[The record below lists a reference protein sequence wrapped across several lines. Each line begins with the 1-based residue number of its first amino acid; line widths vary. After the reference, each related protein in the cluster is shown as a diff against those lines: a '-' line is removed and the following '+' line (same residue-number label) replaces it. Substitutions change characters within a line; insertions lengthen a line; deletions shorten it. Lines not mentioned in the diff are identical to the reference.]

1 MSAVTL
7 NNENKLVDSI
17 EKKIPD
23 LYFMILIDKGGS
35 LLSYFVSEGCSG
47 ECNLSKLKEIAKL
60 VSIRFPIGGFD
71 KLAGGLDLTIN
82 LFKERLVM
90 TREIFQ
96 DNLMVIAMARNTDNL
111 VDRTKAVLDI
121 TEIGIGLDLKAKSE
135 TELVKVSSE
144 TTDFQQTTNRLQPK
158 IYTIVSSPVN
168 SGSFYPASKAYL
180 NLKLGKKYPNVNF
193 ETAKND

>member
-1 MSAVTL
+1 MSVVTL
-7 NNENKLVDSI
+7 NNENKLADTI
-17 EKKIPD
+17 EKNIPD

-47 ECNLSKLKEIAKL
+47 ECTLPKLKEIAKL

-82 LFKERLVM
+82 LFKERFVM
-90 TREIFQ
+90 TRKIFQ
-96 DNLMVIAMARNTDNL
+96 DNLMVIAMPRNIDNL
-111 VDRTKAVLDI
+111 VDRTKAVLTV

-144 TTDFQQTTNRLQPK
+144 TTDFQKTTNRLQPK

-180 NLKLGKKYPNVNF
+180 NLKLGKTYSNVNF
-193 ETAKND
+193 ETAKDD

>member
-1 MSAVTL
+1 MSVVTL
-7 NNENKLVDSI
+7 NNENKLVDTI

-35 LLSYFVSEGCSG
+35 LLSYFISEKCSG
-47 ECNLSKLKEIAKL
+47 ECDLSKLKDIAKL
-60 VSIRFPIGGFD
+60 VSIRFSIGGFD

-82 LFKERLVM
+82 LFKEKLVM

-144 TTDFQQTTNRLQPK
+144 TTDFQKTNRIQPK
-158 IYTIVSSPVN
+158 IYTIASSTVN

-180 NLKLGKKYPNVNF
+180 KLDYQGRQ
-193 ETAKND
+193 TLH